1 MKNNLD
7 TNFLVKSAIVAAL
20 YAVLTLLLPMA
31 SYGPIQLRFSE
42 ILVLLVFYN
51 KRFIP
56 GLVLGCAI
64 ANLFSPMAAFDVV
77 FGTLSSYV
85 AFRLI
90 LKSKNLFIASLW
102 PVLMVIVPA
111 LGTYFILAN
120 DAVLFIMILEF
131 MASEFIMVSII
142 GVLIFKMLEKNDGFM
157 KYIREFKKTPF
168 YRVDRGEFLTIFLFA
183 FFLLLVFVFC

>member
-42 ILVLLVFYN
+42 IMVLLVFYN

-77 FGTLSSYV
+77 FGTLSSYI

-90 LKSKNLFIASLW
+90 LKSKTLFKASLW

-111 LGTYFILAN
+111 L
-120 DAVLFIMILEF
+120 
-131 MASEFIMVSII
+131 ASEFIMVSII

-157 KYIREFKKTPF
+157 KYIREF
-168 YRVDRGEFLTIFLFA
+168 
-183 FFLLLVFVFC
+183 